1 MNTQPA
7 PVSFNYGMKDPLERA
22 LYILQDG
29 IIILNRKSEITYINK
44 AAEEAVLRQTGKLP
58 GVGNHYFDFV
68 HPERIESTKRYVA
81 DALSN
86 LTTKFQLCYPQ
97 LGVETWFEL
106 GYYPMP
112 DDSGLVTHVCVR
124 GKDIT
129 GQVQLEKKIESERK
143 KLKNQIIKA
152 TLDGQEKQRSEI
164 GRELH
169 DNVNQVL
176 TTVKLYNELALTEEY
191 TNKKLLLRSVQ
202 QVNYCIEALRTL
214 SKTLGSPKIEE
225 TDLKDSVKELVD
237 EVNATRRI
245 EAHFFTYGINKDK
258 VSQDLMTTIY
268 RIAQEQLTN
277 VLKYANASR
286 VDIMLVG
293 TAETI
298 ALNIKDNGEGFDVN
312 KKSKG
317 VGITNMIS
325 RTEVLGGHIEIE
337 SQPGKGCSLMVEFP
351 L

>member
-1 MNTQPA
+1 
-7 PVSFNYGMKDPLERA
+7 
-22 LYILQDG
+22 
-29 IIILNRKSEITYINK
+29 
-44 AAEEAVLRQTGKLP
+44 
-58 GVGNHYFDFV
+58 
-68 HPERIESTKRYVA
+68 KRYVA

-97 LGVETWFEL
+97 SGVETWFEL

-124 GKDIT
+124 GKNISE
-129 GQVQLEKKIESERK
+129 QVQLEKKLESERK
-143 KLKNQIIKA
+143 KVKNQIIKA
-152 TLDGQEKQRSEI
+152 TLDAQEKQRTEI

-191 TNKKLLLRSVQ
+191 TNKRLLLRSVQ

-214 SKTLGSPKIEE
+214 SKTLNSPKIEE
-225 TDLKDSVKELVD
+225 NDLKDSVKELVD

-245 EAHFFTYGINKDK
+245 EAHFFTYGANREKI
-258 VSQDLMTTIY
+258 SQDLMTTIY

-286 VDIMLVG
+286 VDVMLVG
-293 TAETI
+293 TGETI
-298 ALNIKDNGEGFDVN
+298 ALNIKDNGEGFDVK

-325 RTEVLGGHIEIE
+325 RTEVLGGHIDIE
-337 SQPGKGCSLMVEFP
+337 SEPGKGCSLMVEFP
-351 L
+351 LN